1 MIRQM
6 DCYCLS
12 FIRVTDALLELFMR
26 PPFPLLHSFRPLR
39 YPTVGLG
46 VLCLCAGFTAQAE
59 AAGFFEDSSAKLES
73 RTLYFN
79 RDFRDGHTS
88 NDQGASK
95 REEAAQGFIL
105 NLQSGY
111 TEGTVGF
118 GIDALGMLG
127 FKLDS
132 SPDRSNSGLLPSSGQ
147 DPRGSKD
154 QYAKLGLTAKVRVS
168 QSVLKYG
175 ALLPDLPLLKYNDG
189 RLLPTLF
196 NGAMLTSKE
205 IKDLT
210 FMAARLD
217 RYTAR
222 DSTDAQDIRV
232 HCKNKRYACNVTADH
247 FDMYGIDYKFND
259 RLTGQYHYGELA
271 DIYRQHFIG
280 LLANQPLGP
289 GVLKADL
296 RLLKSTDSGAE
307 RAGSIDNRALS
318 GMLGY
323 AIDGHTFSAGWQRM
337 NGDNSMPYLDGSNPY
352 LVNYVQVNDF
362 AAAQERSWQLRYDYD
377 FKAIG
382 INGLSFLTRYVSG
395 DHIKVPG
402 SDQEGR
408 EWERDSELK
417 YVVQSGTFKDVSLRL
432 RNATYRSNYE
442 KFARD
447 VDETR
452 LIVSYNFSIL

>member
-1 MIRQM
+1 MRSPFTFITARQ
-6 DCYCLS
+6 S
-12 FIRVTDALLELFMR
+12 FGFGAL
-26 PPFPLLHSFRPLR
+26 
-39 YPTVGLG
+39 V
-46 VLCLCAGFTAQAE
+46 LCAGFT
-59 AAGFFEDSSAKLES
+59 GSAKRAVLSTTPRRKSNRARCISIAIFVMGTPPTNRAPPSVKS
-73 RTLYFN
+73 RPRVLFSTCN
-79 RDFRDGHTS
+79 RGTPKAQSVLVSMHWAWR
-88 NDQGASK
+88 ASSLTPVPT
-95 REEAAQGFIL
+95 AATAACCHPAGK
-105 NLQSGY
+105 N
-111 TEGTVGF
+111 
-118 GIDALGMLG
+118 
-127 FKLDS
+127 
-132 SPDRSNSGLLPSSGQ
+132 
-147 DPRGSKD
+147 PRGSAD

-175 ALLPDLPLLKYNDG
+175 ALLPDVPLLKYNDG
-189 RLLPTLF
+189 RLLPTMF

-205 IKDLT
+205 VKDLT

-217 RYTAR
+217 KYTAR
-222 DSTDAQDIRV
+222 DSTDSQDIRV
-232 HCKNKRYACNVTADH
+232 HCKNKRYACNITADH
-247 FDMYGIDYKFND
+247 FDMYGFDYKIND
-259 RLTGQYHYGELA
+259 RLTGQYHYAELE
-271 DIYRQHFIG
+271 DIYRQHFVG
-280 LLANQPLGP
+280 LLANQPLGG

-296 RLLKSTDSGAE
+296 RLLKSADSGAA

-318 GMLGY
+318 AMLAY
-323 AIDGHTFSAGWQRM
+323 AISGHTFSAGWQRM

-382 INGLSFLTRYVSG
+382 LNGLTFLTRYVNG

-402 SDQEGR
+402 SDQEGK

-432 RNATYRSNYE
+432 RNATYRTNYE

-452 LIVSYNFSIL
+452 LIVSYNFSVL

>member
-1 MIRQM
+1 
-6 DCYCLS
+6 
-12 FIRVTDALLELFMR
+12 MR
-26 PPFPLLHSFRPLR
+26 PPFPFITPRQSFGFGA
-39 YPTVGLG
+39 V
-46 VLCLCAGFTAQAE
+46 VLCAGFAAQVQASGFLEDTTA
-59 AAGFFEDSSAKLES
+59 KIES
-73 RTLYFN
+73 RTVYFN

-88 NDQGASK
+88 SDQGASK
-95 REEAAQGFIL
+95 REESAQGFIL

-127 FKLDS
+127 LQLDS
-132 SPDRSNSGLLPSSGQ
+132 SPDRSNSGLLPSSG
-147 DPRGSKD
+147 DNPRGSKG
-154 QYAKLGLTAKVRVS
+154 QYAKMGLTAKVKVS
-168 QSVLKYG
+168 DTVLKYG

-189 RLLPTLF
+189 RLLPTMF

-205 IKDLT
+205 VKDLT

-217 RYTAR
+217 KYTAR
-222 DSTDAQDIRV
+222 DSTDSQDIRV
-232 HCKNKRYACNVTADH
+232 HCKNKRYACNTTADH
-247 FDMYGIDYKFND
+247 FDMYGFDYKIND
-259 RLTGQYHYGELA
+259 RLTAQYHYAELE

-280 LLANQPLGP
+280 LLGNQPLGD
-289 GVLKADL
+289 GELKADL
-296 RLLKSTDSGAE
+296 RVIKSADSGAE

-318 GMLGY
+318 GMLSYG
-323 AIDGHTFSAGWQRM
+323 ISGHTFSAGWQRM

-382 INGLSFLTRYVSG
+382 INGLSFLTRYVNG

-402 SDQEGR
+402 SDQEGK

-417 YVVQSGTFKDVSLRL
+417 YVIQTGTFKDVSLRL
-432 RNATYRSNYE
+432 RNATYRTNYE

-452 LIVSYNFSIL
+452 LIVSYNFSVL

>member
-1 MIRQM
+1 
-6 DCYCLS
+6 
-12 FIRVTDALLELFMR
+12 MR
-26 PPFPLLHSFRPLR
+26 PSFRLTTAR
-39 YPTVGLG
+39 RSLG
-46 VLCLCAGFTAQAE
+46 FAALALCAGFTAQAQ
-59 AAGFFEDSSAKLES
+59 ASGFIDDTTANIES
-73 RTLYFN
+73 RTVYFN

-88 NDQGASK
+88 TEQGASK
-95 REEAAQGFIL
+95 REESAQGFIL

-111 TEGTVGF
+111 TEGAVGF

-127 FKLDS
+127 LKLDS
-132 SPDRSNSGLLPSSGQ
+132 SADSSNSGLLPSTGQ

-154 QYAKLGLTAKVRVS
+154 EFAKLGLTAKVRFS

-175 ALLPDLPLLKYNDG
+175 ALLPDVPLLKYNDG
-189 RLLPTLF
+189 RLLPTMF

-205 IKDLT
+205 VKDLT

-217 RYTAR
+217 KYTAR

-247 FDMYGIDYKFND
+247 FDMYGFDYKINE
-259 RLTGQYHYGELA
+259 RMTAQYHYAELE
-271 DIYRQHFIG
+271 DIYRQHFVG
-280 LLANQPLGP
+280 LLANQPLGG

-296 RLLKSTDSGAE
+296 RVLKSADSGAE
-307 RAGSIDNRALS
+307 RAGAIDNRALS
-318 GMLGY
+318 GMVAY
-323 AIDGHTFSAGWQRM
+323 AISGHTFSAGWQRM
-337 NGDNSMPYLDGSNPY
+337 NGDNSMPYLDGTNPY

-362 AAAQERSWQLRYDYD
+362 AAAQERSWQVRYDYD

-382 INGLSFLTRYVSG
+382 INGLSFLTRYVNG
-395 DHIKVPG
+395 DHIKVLG
-402 SDQEGR
+402 SDQEGK

-417 YVVQSGTFKDVSLRL
+417 YVVQSGTFKDVSLRF
-432 RNATYRSNYE
+432 RNATYRTNYE

-452 LIVSYNFSIL
+452 LIVSYNFSVL

>member
-1 MIRQM
+1 
-6 DCYCLS
+6 
-12 FIRVTDALLELFMR
+12 MR
-26 PPFPLLHSFRPLR
+26 PPFPLITPC
-39 YPTVGLG
+39 PVLG
-46 VLCLCAGFTAQAE
+46 FGALLLCAGFTAQSQAS
-59 AAGFFEDSSAKLES
+59 GFLEDSSAKVES
-73 RTLYFN
+73 RTVYFN

-88 NDQGASK
+88 NEQGASK
-95 REEAAQGFIL
+95 RDESAQGFIL

-118 GIDALGMLG
+118 GVDALGMLG
-127 FKLDS
+127 LKLDS
-132 SPDRSNSGLLPSSGQ
+132 SPDSSNSGLLPSNGEN
-147 DPRGSKD
+147 PRGSKD

-189 RLLPTLF
+189 RLLPTMF

-205 IKDLT
+205 FKDLT
-210 FMAARLD
+210 FTAARLD
-217 RYTAR
+217 KYTAR

-247 FDMYGIDYKFND
+247 FDMYGIDYKINE
-259 RLTGQYHYGELA
+259 RLTAQYHYAELE

-280 LLANQPLGP
+280 LLANQPVGS
-289 GVLKADL
+289 GQLKADL
-296 RLLKSTDSGAE
+296 RVLDSADSGAA
-307 RAGSIDNRALS
+307 RAGSIENRALS

-323 AIDGHTFSAGWQRM
+323 AIDGHTLSAGWQRM
-337 NGDNSMPYLDGSNPY
+337 IGDNSMPYLDGSNPY

-382 INGLSFLTRYVSG
+382 LNGLSFLTRYVNG

-402 SDQEGR
+402 SEQEGK

-432 RNATYRSNYE
+432 RNATYRTNYE
-442 KFARD
+442 QFARD

-452 LIVSYNFSIL
+452 LIVSYSFSVL

>member
-1 MIRQM
+1 
-6 DCYCLS
+6 
-12 FIRVTDALLELFMR
+12 MR
-26 PPFPLLHSFRPLR
+26 PPFPLITPRQSFG
-39 YPTVGLG
+39 VGA
-46 VLCLCAGFTAQAE
+46 VVLCAGFAAQVQASGFLEDTTA
-59 AAGFFEDSSAKLES
+59 KIES
-73 RTLYFN
+73 RTVYFN

-88 NDQGASK
+88 SDQGASK
-95 REEAAQGFIL
+95 REESAQGFIL

-127 FKLDS
+127 LQLDS
-132 SPDRSNSGLLPSSGQ
+132 SPDRSNSGLLPSSGES
-147 DPRGSKD
+147 PRGSKG
-154 QYAKLGLTAKVRVS
+154 QYAKMGLTAKVKVS
-168 QSVLKYG
+168 DTVLKYG

-189 RLLPTLF
+189 RLLPTMF

-205 IKDLT
+205 VKDLT

-217 RYTAR
+217 KYTAR
-222 DSTDAQDIRV
+222 DSTDSQDIRV
-232 HCKNKRYACNVTADH
+232 HCKNKRYACNTTADH
-247 FDMYGIDYKFND
+247 FDMYGFDYKIND
-259 RLTGQYHYGELA
+259 RLTAQYHYAELE

-280 LLANQPLGP
+280 LLGNQPLGD

-296 RLLKSTDSGAE
+296 RVIKSADSGAE

-318 GMLGY
+318 GMLSYG
-323 AIDGHTFSAGWQRM
+323 ISVHTFSAGWQRM

-382 INGLSFLTRYVSG
+382 INGLSFLTRYVNG
-395 DHIKVPG
+395 DHVKVPG
-402 SDQEGR
+402 SDQEGK

-417 YVVQSGTFKDVSLRL
+417 YVIQTGTFKDVSLRL
-432 RNATYRSNYE
+432 RNATYRTNYE

-452 LIVSYNFSIL
+452 LIVSYNFSVL

>member
-1 MIRQM
+1 
-6 DCYCLS
+6 
-12 FIRVTDALLELFMR
+12 MR
-26 PPFPLLHSFRPLR
+26 PPFPLIIPRQSFGFGAL
-39 YPTVGLG
+39 V
-46 VLCLCAGFTAQAE
+46 LCAGFTAQVQAS
-59 AAGFFEDSSAKLES
+59 GFLEDTTAKIES
-73 RTLYFN
+73 RTVYFN

-88 NDQGASK
+88 SDQGASK
-95 REEAAQGFIL
+95 REESAQGFIF

-111 TEGTVGF
+111 TDGTVGF

-127 FKLDS
+127 FQLDS
-132 SPDRSNSGLLPSSGQ
+132 SPDRSNSGLLPSSGEN
-147 DPRGSKD
+147 PRGSKG
-154 QYAKLGLTAKVRVS
+154 QYAKMGLTGKVKVS
-168 QSVLKYG
+168 DTVLKYG

-205 IKDLT
+205 VKDLT

-217 RYTAR
+217 KYTAR
-222 DSTDAQDIRV
+222 DSTDSQDIRV
-232 HCKNKRYACNVTADH
+232 HCKNKRYACNTTADH
-247 FDMYGIDYKFND
+247 FDMYGFDYKIND
-259 RLTGQYHYGELA
+259 RLTGQYHYAELE
-271 DIYRQHFIG
+271 DIYRQHFVG
-280 LLANQPLGP
+280 LLANQPLAG

-296 RLLKSTDSGAE
+296 RLLKSADSGDAK
-307 RAGSIDNRALS
+307 AGSIDNRALS
-318 GMLGY
+318 GMLSYG
-323 AIDGHTFSAGWQRM
+323 ISGHTFSAGWQRM

-382 INGLSFLTRYVSG
+382 INGLSFLTRYVNG
-395 DHIKVPG
+395 DHIKVLG
-402 SDQEGR
+402 SDQDGK

-417 YVVQSGTFKDVSLRL
+417 YVIQTGTFKDVSLRL
-432 RNATYRSNYE
+432 RNATYRTNYE

-452 LIVSYNFSIL
+452 LIVSYNFSVL

>member
-1 MIRQM
+1 
-6 DCYCLS
+6 
-12 FIRVTDALLELFMR
+12 MR
-26 PPFPLLHSFRPLR
+26 PPFPLITPRQS
-39 YPTVGLG
+39 LG
-46 VLCLCAGFTAQAE
+46 FGAFVLCTGFTAQVQAS
-59 AAGFFEDSSAKLES
+59 GFFEDTTAKIES
-73 RTLYFN
+73 RTVYFN

-88 NDQGASK
+88 SDQGASK
-95 REEAAQGFIL
+95 REESAQGFIL

-118 GIDALGMLG
+118 GIDALGMAG
-127 FKLDS
+127 FQLDS
-132 SPDRSNSGLLPSSGQ
+132 SPDRSNSGLLPSSGEN
-147 DPRGSKD
+147 PRGSKG
-154 QYAKLGLTAKVRVS
+154 QYAKMGLTAKVKVS
-168 QSVLKYG
+168 DTVLKYG

-189 RLLPTLF
+189 RLLPTMF

-205 IKDLT
+205 VKDLT

-217 RYTAR
+217 KYTAR
-222 DSTDAQDIRV
+222 DSTDSQDIRV
-232 HCKNKRYACNVTADH
+232 HCKNKRYACNTTADH
-247 FDMYGIDYKFND
+247 FDMYGFDYKIND
-259 RLTGQYHYGELA
+259 RLTAQYHYAELE
-271 DIYRQHFIG
+271 DIYRQHFVG
-280 LLANQPLGP
+280 LLANQPLGD

-296 RLLKSTDSGAE
+296 RLLKSADSGDAK
-307 RAGSIDNRALS
+307 AGSIDNRALS
-318 GMLGY
+318 GMLSYG
-323 AIDGHTFSAGWQRM
+323 ISGHTFSAGWQRM

-382 INGLSFLTRYVSG
+382 INGLSFLTRYVNG

-402 SDQEGR
+402 SDQEGK

-417 YVVQSGTFKDVSLRL
+417 YVIQTGTFKDVSLRL
-432 RNATYRSNYE
+432 RNATYRTNYE

-452 LIVSYNFSIL
+452 LIVSYNFSVL

>member
-1 MIRQM
+1 
-6 DCYCLS
+6 
-12 FIRVTDALLELFMR
+12 MR
-26 PPFPLLHSFRPLR
+26 PPFPLITPRQS
-39 YPTVGLG
+39 LG
-46 VLCLCAGFTAQAE
+46 FGAFVLCAGFTAQVQAS
-59 AAGFFEDSSAKLES
+59 GFFEDTTAKIES
-73 RTLYFN
+73 RTVYFN

-88 NDQGASK
+88 SDQGASK
-95 REEAAQGFIL
+95 REESAQGFIL

-118 GIDALGMLG
+118 GIDALGMAG
-127 FKLDS
+127 FQLDS
-132 SPDRSNSGLLPSSGQ
+132 SPDRSNSGLLPSSG
-147 DPRGSKD
+147 DNPRGSKG
-154 QYAKLGLTAKVRVS
+154 QYAKMGLTAKVKVS
-168 QSVLKYG
+168 DTVLKYG

-189 RLLPTLF
+189 RLLPTMF

-205 IKDLT
+205 VKDLT

-217 RYTAR
+217 KYTAR
-222 DSTDAQDIRV
+222 DSSDSQDIRV
-232 HCKNKRYACNVTADH
+232 HCKNKRYACNTTADH
-247 FDMYGIDYKFND
+247 FDMYGFDYKIND
-259 RLTGQYHYGELA
+259 RLTAQYHYAELE
-271 DIYRQHFIG
+271 DIYRQHFVG
-280 LLANQPLGP
+280 LLANQPLGD

-296 RLLKSTDSGAE
+296 RLLKSADSGDAK
-307 RAGSIDNRALS
+307 AGSIDNRALS
-318 GMLGY
+318 GMLSYG
-323 AIDGHTFSAGWQRM
+323 ISGHTFSAGWQRM

-382 INGLSFLTRYVSG
+382 INGLSFLTRYVNG

-402 SDQEGR
+402 SDQEGK

-417 YVVQSGTFKDVSLRL
+417 YVIQTGTFKDVSLRL
-432 RNATYRSNYE
+432 RNATYRTNYE

-452 LIVSYNFSIL
+452 LIVSYNFSVL

>member
-1 MIRQM
+1 
-6 DCYCLS
+6 
-12 FIRVTDALLELFMR
+12 MR
-26 PPFPLLHSFRPLR
+26 PPFPLITPC
-39 YPTVGLG
+39 PVLG
-46 VLCLCAGFTAQAE
+46 FGALLLCAGFTAQSQAS
-59 AAGFFEDSSAKLES
+59 GFIEDSSVKVES
-73 RTLYFN
+73 RTVYFN

-88 NDQGASK
+88 NEQGASK
-95 REEAAQGFIL
+95 RDESAQGFIL

-118 GIDALGMLG
+118 GVDALGMLG
-127 FKLDS
+127 LKLDS
-132 SPDRSNSGLLPSSGQ
+132 SPDSSNSGLLPSTGEN
-147 DPRGSKD
+147 PRGSKD

-189 RLLPTLF
+189 RLLPTMF

-205 IKDLT
+205 FKDLT
-210 FMAARLD
+210 FTAARLD
-217 RYTAR
+217 KYTAR

-247 FDMYGIDYKFND
+247 FDMYGIDYKINE
-259 RLTGQYHYGELA
+259 RLTAQYHYAELE
-271 DIYRQHFIG
+271 DIYRQHFVG
-280 LLANQPLGP
+280 LLANQPLGS
-289 GVLKADL
+289 GLLKADL
-296 RLLKSTDSGAE
+296 RVFDSADSGAA
-307 RAGSIDNRALS
+307 RAGSIENRALS

-323 AIDGHTFSAGWQRM
+323 TLGGHTLSAGWQRM
-337 NGDNSMPYLDGSNPY
+337 IGDNSMPYLDGSNPY

-377 FKAIG
+377 FKAVG
-382 INGLSFLTRYVSG
+382 LNGLSFLTRYVNG
-395 DHIKVPG
+395 DQIKVPG
-402 SDQEGR
+402 SEQEGK

-417 YVVQSGTFKDVSLRL
+417 YVVQSGTFKDLSLRL

-452 LIVSYNFSIL
+452 LIVSYNFSVL

>member
-1 MIRQM
+1 
-6 DCYCLS
+6 
-12 FIRVTDALLELFMR
+12 MR
-26 PPFPLLHSFRPLR
+26 PPYPLTTPRQS
-39 YPTVGLG
+39 LG
-46 VLCLCAGFTAQAE
+46 FGAFVLCAGFTAQVQAS
-59 AAGFFEDSSAKLES
+59 GFFEDTTAKIES
-73 RTLYFN
+73 RTVYFN

-88 NDQGASK
+88 SDQGASK
-95 REEAAQGFIL
+95 REESAQGFIL

-118 GIDALGMLG
+118 GIDALGMAG
-127 FKLDS
+127 FQLDS
-132 SPDRSNSGLLPSSGQ
+132 SPDRSNSGLLPSSG
-147 DPRGSKD
+147 DNPRGSKG
-154 QYAKLGLTAKVRVS
+154 QYAKMGLTAKVKVS
-168 QSVLKYG
+168 DTVLKYG

-189 RLLPTLF
+189 RLLPTMF

-205 IKDLT
+205 VKDLT

-217 RYTAR
+217 KYTAR
-222 DSTDAQDIRV
+222 DSTDSQDIRV
-232 HCKNKRYACNVTADH
+232 HCKNKRYACNTTADH
-247 FDMYGIDYKFND
+247 FDMYGFDYKIND
-259 RLTGQYHYGELA
+259 RLTAQYHYAELE
-271 DIYRQHFIG
+271 DIYRQHFVG
-280 LLANQPLGP
+280 LLANQPLGD

-296 RLLKSTDSGAE
+296 RLLKSADSGNAK
-307 RAGSIDNRALS
+307 AGSIDNRALS
-318 GMLGY
+318 GMLSYG
-323 AIDGHTFSAGWQRM
+323 ISGHTFSAGWQRM

-382 INGLSFLTRYVSG
+382 INGLSFLTRYVNG

-402 SDQEGR
+402 SDQEGK

-417 YVVQSGTFKDVSLRL
+417 YVIQSGTFKDVSLRL
-432 RNATYRSNYE
+432 RNATYRTNYE

-452 LIVSYNFSIL
+452 LIVSYNFSVL

>member
-1 MIRQM
+1 
-6 DCYCLS
+6 
-12 FIRVTDALLELFMR
+12 MR
-26 PPFPLLHSFRPLR
+26 PPFPLITPRQS
-39 YPTVGLG
+39 LG
-46 VLCLCAGFTAQAE
+46 FGAFVLCAGFTAQVQAS
-59 AAGFFEDSSAKLES
+59 GFFEDTTAKIES
-73 RTLYFN
+73 RTVYFN

-88 NDQGASK
+88 SDQGASK
-95 REEAAQGFIL
+95 REESAQGFIL

-118 GIDALGMLG
+118 GIDALGMAG
-127 FKLDS
+127 FQLDS
-132 SPDRSNSGLLPSSGQ
+132 SPDRSNSGLLPSSGEN
-147 DPRGSKD
+147 PRGSKG
-154 QYAKLGLTAKVRVS
+154 QYAKMGLTAKVKVS
-168 QSVLKYG
+168 DTVLKYG

-189 RLLPTLF
+189 RLLPTMF

-205 IKDLT
+205 VKDLT

-217 RYTAR
+217 KYTAR
-222 DSTDAQDIRV
+222 DSTDSQDIRV
-232 HCKNKRYACNVTADH
+232 HCKNKRYACNTTADH
-247 FDMYGIDYKFND
+247 FDMYGFDYKIND
-259 RLTGQYHYGELA
+259 RLTAQYHYAELE
-271 DIYRQHFIG
+271 DIYRQHFVG
-280 LLANQPLGP
+280 LLANQPLGD

-296 RLLKSTDSGAE
+296 RLLKSADSGDAK
-307 RAGSIDNRALS
+307 AGSIDNRALS
-318 GMLGY
+318 GMLSYG
-323 AIDGHTFSAGWQRM
+323 ISGHTFSAGWQRM

-382 INGLSFLTRYVSG
+382 INGLSFLTRYVNG

-402 SDQEGR
+402 SDQEGK

-417 YVVQSGTFKDVSLRL
+417 YVIQTGTFKDVSLRL
-432 RNATYRSNYE
+432 RNATYRTNYE

-452 LIVSYNFSIL
+452 LIVSYNFSVL

>member
-1 MIRQM
+1 
-6 DCYCLS
+6 
-12 FIRVTDALLELFMR
+12 MR
-26 PPFPLLHSFRPLR
+26 PPFPLITPRQSFGFGA
-39 YPTVGLG
+39 V
-46 VLCLCAGFTAQAE
+46 VLCAGFAAQVQASGFLEDTTA
-59 AAGFFEDSSAKLES
+59 KIES
-73 RTLYFN
+73 RTVYFN

-88 NDQGASK
+88 SDQGASK
-95 REEAAQGFIL
+95 REESAQGFIL

-127 FKLDS
+127 FQLDS
-132 SPDRSNSGLLPSSGQ
+132 SPDRSNSGLLPSSGEN
-147 DPRGSKD
+147 PRGSKV
-154 QYAKLGLTAKVRVS
+154 QYAKMGLTAKVKVS
-168 QSVLKYG
+168 DTVLKYG

-189 RLLPTLF
+189 RLLPTMF
-196 NGAMLTSKE
+196 NGAMLTSRE
-205 IKDLT
+205 VKDLT

-217 RYTAR
+217 KYTAR
-222 DSTDAQDIRV
+222 DSTDSQDIRV
-232 HCKNKRYACNVTADH
+232 HCKNKHYACNTTADH
-247 FDMYGIDYKFND
+247 FDMYGIDYKIND
-259 RLTGQYHYGELA
+259 RLTAQYYYAELE

-280 LLANQPLGP
+280 LLGNQPLGD

-296 RLLKSTDSGAE
+296 RLLKSADSGDAK
-307 RAGSIDNRALS
+307 AGSIDNRALS
-318 GMLGY
+318 GMLSYG
-323 AIDGHTFSAGWQRM
+323 ISGHTFSAGWQRM

-382 INGLSFLTRYVSG
+382 INGLSFLTRYVNG

-402 SDQEGR
+402 SDQEGK

-417 YVVQSGTFKDVSLRL
+417 YVIQTGTFKDVSLRL
-432 RNATYRSNYE
+432 RNATYRTNYE

-452 LIVSYNFSIL
+452 LIVSYNFSVL

>member
-1 MIRQM
+1 
-6 DCYCLS
+6 
-12 FIRVTDALLELFMR
+12 MR
-26 PPFPLLHSFRPLR
+26 PPFPLITPRQSFGFGAA
-39 YPTVGLG
+39 V
-46 VLCLCAGFTAQAE
+46 LCAGFAAQAQ
-59 AAGFFEDSSAKLES
+59 ASGFLEDTTAKIES
-73 RTLYFN
+73 RTVYFN

-88 NDQGASK
+88 SDQGASK
-95 REEAAQGFIL
+95 REESAQGFIL

-127 FKLDS
+127 FQLDS
-132 SPDRSNSGLLPSSGQ
+132 SPDRSNSGLLPSSGEN
-147 DPRGSKD
+147 PRGSKG
-154 QYAKLGLTAKVRVS
+154 QYAKMGLTAKVKVS
-168 QSVLKYG
+168 DTVLKYG

-189 RLLPTLF
+189 RLLPTMF
-196 NGAMLTSKE
+196 NGAMLTSRE
-205 IKDLT
+205 VKDLT

-217 RYTAR
+217 KYTAR
-222 DSTDAQDIRV
+222 DSTDSQDIRV
-232 HCKNKRYACNVTADH
+232 HCKNKRYACNTTADH
-247 FDMYGIDYKFND
+247 FDMYGIDYKIND
-259 RLTGQYHYGELA
+259 RLIAQYHYAELE

-280 LLANQPLGP
+280 LLGNQPLGD

-296 RLLKSTDSGAE
+296 RVIKSADSGAE

-318 GMLGY
+318 GMLSYG
-323 AIDGHTFSAGWQRM
+323 ISGHTFSAGWQRM

-382 INGLSFLTRYVSG
+382 INGLSFLTRYVNG

-402 SDQEGR
+402 SDQEGK

-417 YVVQSGTFKDVSLRL
+417 YVIQTGTFKDVSLRL
-432 RNATYRSNYE
+432 RNATYRTNYE

-452 LIVSYNFSIL
+452 LIVSYNFSVL